1 MHLIIV
7 LVYQISHQSLQT
19 LNNMYLRIIDE
30 TINYPYSIPQL
41 RAAFPNVS
49 LPAEL
54 TDTSLIEWDMY
65 VVTPTTIPN
74 DYTKNITE
82 GTPVLT
88 DGLYYQNWIQTNAS
102 QSEID
107 YRLENQWF
115 IIRETRNELLVE
127 CDWTQL
133 GDVSAETKAIWSEYR
148 QSLRDITSQTNPF
161 SINWPVKP

>member
-1 MHLIIV
+1 
-7 LVYQISHQSLQT
+7 
-19 LNNMYLRIIDE
+19 MYLRIINNEISYPYTIKDLKAAHRNITFPNELGDE
-30 TINYPYSIPQL
+30 TM
-41 RAAFPNVS
+41 
-49 LPAEL
+49 
-54 TDTSLIEWDMY
+54 IEFGLY
-65 VVTPTTIPN
+65 EVVQTPKPN

-88 DGLYYQNWIQTNAS
+88 DGVYYQNWIQTDAS

-115 IIRETRNELLVE
+115 IIRETRNELLSE

-133 GDVSAETKAIWSEYR
+133 ADIPTETKSIWSEYR

-161 SINWPVKP
+161 NITWPVKP

>member
-1 MHLIIV
+1 
-7 LVYQISHQSLQT
+7 
-19 LNNMYLRIIDE
+19 MYLRIIDE

-49 LPAEL
+49 LPSEL
-54 TDTSLIEWDMY
+54 TDESLIEWDMH
-65 VVTPTTIPN
+65 VVVPTIMPN

-88 DGLYYQNWIQTNAS
+88 DGVYYQNWIQTDAS
-102 QSEID
+102 ESEID

-115 IIRETRNELLVE
+115 IVREIRNELLAE

-133 GDVSAETKAIWSEYR
+133 A
-148 QSLRDITSQTNPF
+148 DITSETKEAWTIYRQALRNITTQSSPF
-161 SINWPVKP
+161 SIIWPVKP

>member
-1 MHLIIV
+1 
-7 LVYQISHQSLQT
+7 
-19 LNNMYLRIIDE
+19 MYLRIIDE

-41 RAAFPNVS
+41 REAYPNVS

-54 TDTSLIEWDMY
+54 SDESLADWDMY
-65 VVTPTTIPN
+65 VVTPTSMPN

-88 DGLYYQNWIQTNAS
+88 DGVYYQNWIQTDAS

-115 IIRETRNELLVE
+115 IIREARNELLAE

-133 GDVSAETKAIWSEYR
+133 SDIPQTTKDLWSTYR
-148 QSLRDITSQTNPF
+148 QQLREITNQSNPF
-161 SINWPVKP
+161 NIEWPVKP

>member
-1 MHLIIV
+1 
-7 LVYQISHQSLQT
+7 
-19 LNNMYLRIIDE
+19 MYLRIIDE
-30 TINYPYSIPQL
+30 TINYPYSIPEL

-54 TDTSLIEWDMY
+54 SDEALIEWDMY
-65 VVTPTTIPN
+65 VVTPTPMPN

-88 DGLYYQNWIQTNAS
+88 DGVYYQNWIQTDAS

-115 IIRETRNELLVE
+115 IVRQTRNELLAE

-133 GDVSAETKAIWSEYR
+133 SDIPQTTKDLWSTYR
-148 QSLRDITSQTNPF
+148 QELREITNQPNPF
-161 SINWPVKP
+161 NIEWPVKP

>member
-1 MHLIIV
+1 
-7 LVYQISHQSLQT
+7 
-19 LNNMYLRIIDE
+19 MYLRIVNN
-30 TINYPYSIPQL
+30 TTTYPYTIKEL
-41 RAAFPNVS
+41 RDSLPNVS
-49 LPAEL
+49 LPANLSNEQL
-54 TDTSLIEWDMY
+54 VEWDMY
-65 VVTPTTIPN
+65 DVQFSAAPN

-88 DGLYYQNWIQTNAS
+88 DGVYYQNWIQADAS

-133 GDVSAETKAIWSEYR
+133 ADVSTETKTIWSDYR

-161 SINWPVKP
+161 SITWPVKP

>member
-1 MHLIIV
+1 
-7 LVYQISHQSLQT
+7 
-19 LNNMYLRIIDE
+19 MYLRIIDE

-41 RAAFPNVS
+41 REAYPNVS

-54 TDTSLIEWDMY
+54 TNVSLIEWDMY
-65 VVTPTTIPN
+65 VVTPTPMPN

-82 GTPVLT
+82 GTPILT
-88 DGLYYQNWIQTNAS
+88 DGIYYQNWIQTNAS

-115 IIRETRNELLVE
+115 IIRQTRNELLVE

-133 GDVSAETKAIWSEYR
+133 ADVSAETKSIWSEYR

-161 SINWPVKP
+161 SITWPVKP